1 MGAIHKAD
9 LDGARPHRMGGFL
22 NSLGSGAL
30 KEFRS
35 YVSLVCYPAH
45 AVLFEEEQKASS
57 VLIVL
62 EGCAKISVNSRE
74 GRRLILWIARPVAL
88 LGLTSVLRGS
98 YHEETAETVYPCSIA
113 SIRRQ
118 EFLEFLM
125 RYPTVYQ
132 GVARELSVEMCR
144 AREQMRIMGLSS
156 SASIKLAWLLLDW
169 SVGVRKSGCG
179 SSITLALTHEEMG
192 ECIGVTRETL
202 TRAMTDLRQRRLI
215 DLRGSALIITNRFA
229 LKAFAEGM
237 HQTMPREASST
248 VDRASRP
255 GVPRQ
260 SSTRGDG
267 NYRGEAPESRRVIFR
282 QQ

>member
-1 MGAIHKAD
+1 MGSIHKAD
-9 LDGARPHRMGGFL
+9 QGDTRPHRMGRFL
-22 NSLGSGAL
+22 NSLASGAL
-30 KEFRS
+30 KEFQS
-35 YVSLVCYPAH
+35 YVSLVFYPAH
-45 AVLFEEEQKASS
+45 AVLFEEEQKASN

-74 GRRLILWIARPVAL
+74 GKRLILWIARPVAL
-88 LGLTSVLRGS
+88 LGLTSVLRGGC
-98 YHEETAETVYPCSIA
+98 HEETAETVHPCSIA

-118 EFLEFLM
+118 EFLDFLM

-132 GVARELSVEMCR
+132 GVARELSVEMSR

-169 SVGVRKSGCG
+169 SVGVRKTARGTSVT
-179 SSITLALTHEEMG
+179 IPLTHEEMG

-202 TRAMTDLRQRRLI
+202 TRAMADLRQRGLI

-237 HQTMPREASST
+237 HQATPREPSST
-248 VDRASRP
+248 SI
-255 GVPRQ
+255 
-260 SSTRGDG
+260 
-267 NYRGEAPESRRVIFR
+267 APAALGFPALFR
-282 QQ
+282 EE